1 MKALSAV
8 AMIVTMSLAPGAGL
22 FAQASGT
29 APGYKNPNLPVERR
43 VTDLLS
49 RMTLE
54 EKVAQTLCIWQND
67 RLFNADGTVK
77 PGAATMVGNGIGEI
91 ARISQEVG
99 PREGALR
106 ANALQ
111 KVVMESSR
119 LGIPAI
125 FHDEGLHGLMTKG
138 STNFPQAMALAGT
151 WDPDLAGRVFTAVA
165 AESRARGVTHLLT
178 PVLDLARDPRWG
190 RTEETYGEDP
200 YLVTRMG
207 VACIRA
213 LQGEGPFVDGRHVA
227 ATAKHFAAH
236 GQPEGGLNQGAGN
249 WSERL
254 LRTDFLA
261 PFEAVVREAHVMSLM
276 PSYNE
281 IDGLPSHANR
291 WLLKNLLRGEWG
303 FDGFIVGD
311 YSGVAQLH
319 DTRFVARDRF
329 DAARRALDAGVD
341 IDLPTGACFETLVE
355 QVRDGRVSE
364 AAIDRAA
371 SRVLRAKFLL
381 GLFDNPYV
389 DPDAAVRITNS
400 PEHRALAL
408 EAARRSITLLKN
420 DNRLLP
426 LDRTK
431 IRRLA
436 VVGPNAA
443 GVHTGGYSWEPREG
457 ISILDGIRAK
467 AGKSIEVRYAEGCR
481 ITGEEA
487 TWFRDTVTVADPAL
501 DARLI
506 REAVKMVK
514 GCDAVVLSIGE
525 NETLCR
531 EAWAKNHLGDRPSL
545 DLFGRQE
552 DLVKAVL
559 ATGVPAIV
567 FLTNGRPLS
576 ITSIA
581 ERVPAIVEGW
591 YLGQEGGTAAA
602 EALFG
607 DINPGGKLP
616 ITFPRSVGHIPAYY
630 NHKPLLGIDYLFDSS
645 APLYP
650 FGWGLS
656 YTSFKCENLRV
667 FPARILPAG
676 KATVTVDVTNT
687 GAVAGDEV
695 VQMYIRDAV
704 SSVTRPVMELKG
716 FERIGLKP
724 GEKRTVSF
732 EIGPDA
738 LALWNE
744 NMERVV
750 EPGEFRVMVGPNSH
764 DTASATLEVADR

>member
-1 MKALSAV
+1 MKAFASIAV
-8 AMIVTMSLAPGAGL
+8 IVTVSLASVSVL
-22 FAQASGT
+22 HAQAT
-29 APGYKNPNLPVERR
+29 DAAPGYKNKNLPVERR
-43 VTDLLS
+43 VADLLS

-54 EKVAQTLCIWQND
+54 EKVAQTLCIWRND

-77 PGAATMVGNGIGEI
+77 PGAAELVKNGIGEI

-106 ANALQ
+106 ANTLQ

-151 WDPDLAGRVFTAVA
+151 WDPELAGRVFTAVA
-165 AESRARGVTHLLT
+165 LESRARGVSHLLT

-213 LQGEGPFVDGRHVA
+213 LQGAGPFVDDRHVA

-236 GQPEGGLNQGAGN
+236 GQPEGGLNQGPGN

-254 LRTDFLA
+254 LRSDFLA
-261 PFEAVVREAHVMSLM
+261 PFEAVVKEAGVMSLM

-291 WLLKNLLRGEWG
+291 WLLVKLLREEWG
-303 FDGFIVGD
+303 FEGFIVGD

-319 DTRFVARDRF
+319 DTRFVARDRHE
-329 DAARRALDAGVD
+329 AAKRALDAGVD

-364 AAIDRAA
+364 AAVDRAA

-389 DPDAAVRITNS
+389 DADAAEKVTNS

-408 EAARRSITLLKN
+408 EAARKSITLLKN
-420 DNRLLP
+420 DGGLLP
-426 LDRTK
+426 FDRTK
-431 IRRLA
+431 IKKLA

-457 ISILDGIRAK
+457 VSILDGIRAK
-467 AGKSIEVRYAEGCR
+467 AGKTIEVRYAEGCR
-481 ITGEEA
+481 LTGEEA
-487 TWFRDTVTVADPAL
+487 TWFRDSVTTADPAL

-506 REAVKMVK
+506 REAVKVVK
-514 GCDAVVLSIGE
+514 GCDAAILCIGE

-531 EAWAKNHLGDRPSL
+531 EAWAKNHLGDRPTL

-552 DLVKAVL
+552 DLVRAVL
-559 ATGVPAIV
+559 GTGVPTVV
-567 FLTNGRPLS
+567 FLTNGRSLS
-576 ITSIA
+576 ITMIA

-591 YLGQEGGTAAA
+591 YLGQEGGIAAA

-630 NHKPLLGIDYLFDSS
+630 NHKPVVGIDYLFESS
-645 APLYP
+645 APLFP

-656 YTSFKCENLRV
+656 YTTFRFGNLRV
-667 FPARILPAG
+667 SPARILPAG
-676 KATVTVDVTNT
+676 KAMATVDVTNT

-695 VQMYIRDAV
+695 VQLYIRDV
-704 SSVTRPVMELKG
+704 ISSVTRPVMELKG
-716 FERIGLKP
+716 FERIHLKP
-724 GEKRTVSF
+724 GEKRTVTF

-744 NMERVV
+744 HMERVV
-750 EPGEFRVMVGPNSH
+750 EPGEFRVMVGPNSR